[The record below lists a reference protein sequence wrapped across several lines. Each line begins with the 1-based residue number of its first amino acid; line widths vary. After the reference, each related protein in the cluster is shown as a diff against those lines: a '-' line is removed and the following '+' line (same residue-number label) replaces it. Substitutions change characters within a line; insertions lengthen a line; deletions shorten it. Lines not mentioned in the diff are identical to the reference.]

1 MYEAYEAE
9 DLVEMLLDLIDR
21 QSAARP
27 DYEPV
32 MPRATAERAMHALL
46 RLYATRNGSAASI
59 YAAEALTEALE
70 GYLLRAK

>member
-9 DLVEMLLDLIDR
+9 DLVEMLLDPIDR

-27 DYEPV
+27 GYEPV
-32 MPRATAERAMHALL
+32 MPRATAGRTVHALL

-59 YAAEALTEALE
+59 YAAEALTNALE
-70 GYLLRAK
+70 GYLLGRG